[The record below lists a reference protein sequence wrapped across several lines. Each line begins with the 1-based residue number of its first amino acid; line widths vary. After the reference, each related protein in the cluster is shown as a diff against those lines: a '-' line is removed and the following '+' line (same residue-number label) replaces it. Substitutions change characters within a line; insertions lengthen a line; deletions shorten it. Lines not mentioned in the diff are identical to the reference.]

1 MIYRNL
7 QTEFLRLSK
16 YFKVIALTGPRQSGK
31 TTLCKMVFPDYNF
44 FSMDNSL
51 QVEQIRSNPIEFLK
65 QTAERGAIFDE
76 AHFYPELFTH
86 IKVVADEMPQARFV
100 LTGSSNFMLLE
111 KITESLAG
119 RAALLTLL
127 PLSLA
132 ELSEFD
138 LSNTSTLLVKGG
150 YPAVWSKGIPPKDL
164 VSNYYT
170 TYIERDVRQI
180 VNVQDLSKFQIFI
193 RLCASRIGSEFNA
206 NALSGEVGVSYMTIH
221 HWLSV
226 LDAAYVVFRLQ
237 PFYKNIGKRL
247 VKAPKIYFYDTALA
261 CFLLG
266 IENESHLETH
276 PLRGMI
282 FENYVVLEFMK
293 NRYNAGKTNNLLFY
307 RDKSQREVDIVQDF
321 GTQYRGYEIKSS
333 RAFHPDFLNNLNYL
347 KKLLGD
353 SLVSTQ
359 VIYDGDNELNTDNNG
374 IVNFRNIKTG

>member
-1 MIYRNL
+1 
-7 QTEFLRLSK
+7 
-16 YFKVIALTGPRQSGK
+16 
-31 TTLCKMVFPDYNF
+31 
-44 FSMDNSL
+44 
-51 QVEQIRSNPIEFLK
+51 
-65 QTAERGAIFDE
+65 
-76 AHFYPELFTH
+76 
-86 IKVVADEMPQARFV
+86 
-100 LTGSSNFMLLE
+100 
-111 KITESLAG
+111 
-119 RAALLTLL
+119 
-127 PLSLA
+127 
-132 ELSEFD
+132 
-138 LSNTSTLLVKGG
+138 
-150 YPAVWSKGIPPKDL
+150 
-164 VSNYYT
+164 
-170 TYIERDVRQI
+170 
-180 VNVQDLSKFQIFI
+180 
-193 RLCASRIGSEFNA
+193 
-206 NALSGEVGVSYMTIH
+206 MTIQ

-226 LDAAYVVFRLQ
+226 LEASYVVFRLQ

-374 IVNFRNIKTG
+374 IVNFRNIL